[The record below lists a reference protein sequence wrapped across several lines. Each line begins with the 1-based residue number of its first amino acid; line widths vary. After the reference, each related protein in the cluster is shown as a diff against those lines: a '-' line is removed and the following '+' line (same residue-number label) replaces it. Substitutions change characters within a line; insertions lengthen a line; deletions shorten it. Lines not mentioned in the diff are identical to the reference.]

1 MERPRKTLA
10 ETKVESSSR
19 EYRIERPSASIA
31 DPLLDTLAALTSLL
45 ALDRL
50 PRTGWLLSG
59 VEDPETIAGHVVS
72 TAHLVLA
79 LGPAVDPPLNVDRAL
94 ALTIV
99 HDSPEAWTG
108 DLPKQ
113 VSMTLPP
120 GMKRD
125 LEARVAD
132 ELLAGLSK
140 TAWERHTE
148 YAAGETRESL
158 FVRVCDKLQLGVQLL
173 TYRRAGLGELEE
185 FVLTLRDLDCG
196 EFTPAHALHSELLSC
211 LADCE

>member
-173 TYRRAGLGELEE
+173 AYRRAGLGELDE
-185 FVLTLRDLDCG
+185 FVETLSDLDCG
-196 EFTPAHALHSELLSC
+196 EFTPARALQAELLSC
-211 LADCE
+211 LGDCE